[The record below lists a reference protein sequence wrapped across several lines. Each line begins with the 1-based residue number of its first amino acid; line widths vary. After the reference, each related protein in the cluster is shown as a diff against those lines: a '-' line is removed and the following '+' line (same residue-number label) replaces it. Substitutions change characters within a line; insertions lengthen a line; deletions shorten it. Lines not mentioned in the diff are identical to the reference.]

1 MKRWISFIL
10 VMGVVCG
17 WSQPSLAEW
26 QDRQGKP
33 HEARLLIENWSKQQV
48 IYLGETHDRLAD
60 HQRQLILLKSLHQQR
75 PNLVIAL
82 EMVQR
87 PYQSALDD
95 YIAGK
100 IDEPTLQRR
109 TEYAKRWGFDWSL
122 YAPIFQ
128 WAKQEK
134 IPMLALNTPTEVTRK
149 VSRQGLQSLTWP
161 DRRFIPPLS
170 AIRTEPPAYR
180 QMLQNIFTSV
190 HQGPGQSSQSQLE
203 QPSAAASA
211 KQQERFERFFQA
223 QVLWDETMAEQIVQQ
238 LRHQPDKLVVVL
250 AGQGHLVYRYGI
262 PDRVQR
268 RWPTALAQTVMLLSP
283 DPDMP
288 RQDQTGRAIA
298 DFTWQLPNNR
308 ISPQEV
314 PSTDTV
320 K

>member
-10 VMGVVCG
+10 VMGVVCS
-17 WSQPSLAEW
+17 WAQPSLAEW

-48 IYLGETHDRLAD
+48 IYLGETHDQLTD

-75 PNLVIAL
+75 PNMVIAL
-82 EMVQR
+82 EMVQQ

-100 IDEPTLQRR
+100 IDETTLQRR

-128 WAKQEK
+128 WAKQEN
-134 IPMLALNTPTEVTRK
+134 IPLLALNTPTEVTRK

-170 AIRTEPPAYR
+170 EIRTEPPAYR
-180 QMLQNIFTSV
+180 QMLQSIFSTV
-190 HQGPGQSSQSQLE
+190 HQGQGNTA
-203 QPSAAASA
+203 QPNPAAIA
-211 KQQERFERFFQA
+211 KQQDRFERFFQA
-223 QVLWDETMAEQIVQQ
+223 QVLWDETMAARIAQQ
-238 LRHQPDKLVVVL
+238 LRQQPDKLVVVL

-262 PDRVQR
+262 PDRVER
-268 RWPTALAQTVMLLSP
+268 RIPNAIQQTVLLLSL
-283 DPDMP
+283 DSEMP
-288 RQDQTGRAIA
+288 RQDQAGRAIA
-298 DFTWQLPNNR
+298 DFVWTPS
-308 ISPQEV
+308 SPAQTSPEEA
-314 PSTDTV
+314 P
-320 K
+320 